1 MRGEGRPT
9 QTTPVSILLPPT
21 AFATLSVTNTVSV
34 CVCVCVFII
43 KVYYKNTTTG
53 DEKGEGAKMD
63 EIDRAN

>member
-21 AFATLSVTNTVSV
+21 AFATLSLLQTLSLSV
-34 CVCVCVFII
+34 FVCVFII

-53 DEKGEGAKMD
+53 DEKGGGAK
-63 EIDRAN
+63 NG